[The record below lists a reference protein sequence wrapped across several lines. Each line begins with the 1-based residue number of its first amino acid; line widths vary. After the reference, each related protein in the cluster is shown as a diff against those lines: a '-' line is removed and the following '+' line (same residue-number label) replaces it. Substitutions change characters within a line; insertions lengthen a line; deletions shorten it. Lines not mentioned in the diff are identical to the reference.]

1 MQMKHA
7 IRMNAWCIASKRV
20 RGGMG
25 RGRPNKDAV
34 AARRRILSREQPAFL
49 IERPSN

>member
-7 IRMNAWCIASKRV
+7 IRRRVLCIASKRV

-25 RGRPNKDAV
+25 RGHPNKDAF
-34 AARRRILSREQPAFL
+34 AARRRILSREQPALL
-49 IERPSN
+49 IERPSD